1 MVEPLSMPK
10 ELEPYG
16 WYVGSKERLDYYLRQ
31 DLSVRMKVDTDD
43 SKNGGYFASETEAL
57 LARDEYYERYRQESK
72 IMSKQVNIEDVIGEA
87 LNNAKEAAEQ
97 VTGGCCCGPD
107 IDQENKF
114 LGQVYNHDGSYEET
128 LHSADKKDFEDYL
141 KNPSNWGRRVLVY
154 KGVSA
159 YASDVP
165 VTEHI
170 LPGKKKKSKS
180 KTK

>member
-1 MVEPLSMPK
+1 MVEPLNMPK

-16 WYVGSKERLDYYLRQ
+16 WYVGSKERPDYYLRQ
-31 DLSVRMKVDTDD
+31 DLSVRELVNV
-43 SKNGGYFASETEAL
+43 SKENGGYFASETEAL

-87 LNNAKEAAEQ
+87 LNNAKEAAQ

-114 LGQVYNHDGSYEET
+114 LGQVYSSDGSFVET
-128 LHSADKKDFEDYL
+128 LHSADKKDFKNYL
-141 KNPSNWGRRVLVY
+141 KDPENWGRRVLVY